1 MSSQLQQIAALCP
14 ELRSDKT
21 PTRNKAMERLETILL
36 NSKDELIQRLRGK
49 HTEDFSINEIF
60 SSAIEAVL
68 KHASKVVELKD
79 QKSIQA
85 MLNKNHIYRS
95 VIHKLIDY
103 NLEHEN
109 NFLSKSLIYQ
119 AFCNGFSTT
128 SAVKIFGS
136 LFIQIVER
144 GIYKCPLYVRE
155 LKVDEYSNIL
165 SNLFEITIPGD
176 EILRFEVLSC
186 IVKTIELAVQH
197 VHIQDEIVDY
207 FPEIMPFAR
216 RANEDRKKSDVIKL
230 YYAFISQLSIDY
242 HHTICES
249 LQDVLPILCDM
260 YNLQLKPEV
269 KEKFCISIYLSIHA
283 IYPNIN
289 NGSFKTIKINIKDSW
304 PKTLNKL
311 KSIVELEIRERRAT
325 IQRAYQSEREKF
337 MENFIEMASD
347 IVYVIFWHIN
357 SNTDVAGLDE
367 PLKKVSKIS
376 DNLEIILRL
385 IQNDKTI
392 NETWFAILAVLLSN
406 QRNIINVSNYQEL
419 LQFVSKVLNI
429 SANAVIW
436 RSIRRSL
443 IAILKFE
450 DYMSSSNDKIY
461 ISYSEETWKKITN
474 FLISESSE
482 NSDIIIEKQI
492 LLQELIKH
500 GKFSFESSNNLIQ
513 SIISNSILRRS
524 EAFETI
530 RQILIHSDI
539 CGIDKNSN
547 IIEKIIIWAYE
558 VNEKINARSML
569 LNISP
574 VDITLINDTCAIA
587 VINFLNE
594 RKIFPKTSCGDE
606 IQMHFTNL
614 NMLQY
619 KYNIKFLCLEEHA
632 KTLKSNQNGADA
644 DVISPKE
651 LSNCLFQ
658 NTYELLMRTLNVK
671 ISKQTT
677 CVSIVSD
684 MTSLNKLADLMK
696 TFVHYGVFTNQNLT
710 QCPLIKRIG
719 FYLSHMEFQLK
730 INDPRSIERTE
741 LLEIL
746 QYLESFI
753 TTFTSSV
760 VLTQFLETQ
769 PLEEL
774 INFLG
779 ASLSH
784 SASQH
789 LQSKVSDWAEIRL
802 ISLRILAELCAS
814 NTYQKYAFH
823 HISRYVFNIRH
834 DLDILLPLIKI
845 FCKRTRGNVAEN
857 LPIGEWFVDKL
868 KLIFKLYYMD
878 LKIIERL
885 VAMLAEIFEYVY
897 SINELLDTMFVA
909 LTSLLKIAYKKNY
922 PVKITSNLIDSVRL
936 ISKNCEGIWMKDDFI
951 CICISLM
958 KFLSFPSLQI
968 QFSVISTIT
977 SLMDTGW
984 LKSSA
989 TTFHINEHHNMC
1001 EQLFSAINWKDL
1013 LDTSTDLAQNRNSVV
1028 MQLLVA
1034 LFAFSSHYQK
1044 SALNKLENLYA
1055 TRKLSEEDFCE
1066 FVQVSYFF
1074 GCSQSQLIK
1083 PYINDLITSWISKEW
1098 PISKFPYF
1106 FCYSNKDEF
1115 IMDNISI
1122 IAACMLLYIPN
1133 ADLKKLNKYATDEEL
1148 IKKALPILEAYML
1161 PHKALCPESQTQ
1173 NYKKYISVLN
1183 ENMQRLGWKLP
1194 PSRIIHWKTIHFC
1207 CSILKVDSLSTTSFE
1222 FPTLHGTSSWYH
1234 LNYESL
1240 KQSLKLYLIDH
1251 NIDES
1256 KTKTLFSPLC
1266 NHPLQFLKVL
1276 GALKADVYACIFSNE
1291 RISCF
1296 YKYCTAVDMIIDS
1309 IPTHITSTRE
1319 KNIAE
1324 YFVRDVILF
1333 LSQCLQTVRYPE
1345 LQLTGLLFLQCL
1357 FQKSFISIGGGKEV
1371 INNHLNVITKSLV
1384 AIAETDSF
1392 EKSKLSMKILHRLI
1406 TDFSEN
1412 TVIFTQLPAT
1422 ENFMELCEIQ
1432 SNKSASPNN
1441 IKDFL
1446 DILESSILNQ
1456 KCSNDTLGTLRQ
1468 YIIKFKDNICT
1479 NDQHFCDLIRRLL
1492 EVVCNAHNKYLRL
1505 EAAKCLGEIGS
1516 LEIANTFYYFE
1527 KNSYFYDNITSSMD
1541 SNELFSVSVAK
1552 VLDKILT
1559 QFNTNTYE
1567 ALFRVTIEL
1576 INSKCTKSIIGL
1588 YPYLA
1593 IFESSKKANQ
1603 EWDPSFGIEPVDW
1616 LCILN
1621 STETLEWDTWIC
1633 VFVSKVLKSCG
1644 WTALCNLVSR
1654 DIYLA
1659 NEILLPFIT
1668 LLMSNKGRHIDSIM
1682 SMLAHYFQTLNM
1694 VLRKG
1699 ETHQIGTHEIY
1710 KDKRIIKVFLKIC
1723 ECIRLHNECSV
1734 PMNLLYVAKASNHCQ
1749 AFFMTIMYTE
1759 LWALS
1764 ESTSNDN
1771 QSKVEEHFKNPAFQ
1785 EVAIKAYKSIGCYD
1799 AISGFLSPLN
1809 SRLEFLNLNNDWSE
1823 MLLQN
1828 SFKNTSSNTLCTT
1841 ALKRNGILCLADL
1854 GNKDTADSVDYEVCW
1869 RLCQWDTPVE
1879 GHLKVNVENDPEL
1892 EFKKHHFNS
1901 LKCLYNR
1908 EQHNCLAAIA
1918 NARQCVINS
1927 LMGIST
1933 ECLQSVYKYLTWLHI
1948 LQQTEDFCQV
1958 QFVSEVDI
1966 KSIFSKW
1973 QLENKLKY
1981 GNFYCKELVLS
1992 HQITLFSTAGVR
2004 GQRRITDFFK
2014 YSPTE
2019 TGLLNIIRECQK
2031 SGEINLAKRNI
2042 LTLREAEITNEHV
2055 KLNLL
2060 LEDAEI
2066 SFRCGSIE
2074 ISESLLKHT
2083 LTHKDLGACPQQAR
2097 ALRMYGEFL
2106 LETNSQSFEYVLE
2119 KMFNRS
2125 MIYLEKIL
2133 KSQKHSANDELSFLY
2148 LGDLKPAEF
2157 EKENRKEA
2165 YQLIA
2170 KYADREY
2177 MQSNAYIN
2185 SDEFKLK
2192 CQIIQ
2197 QNRQTADSIGRQHKD
2212 RDINHGVIIM
2222 KKYANLDETEIKFIE
2237 EKRTNNLCIAVKN
2250 YIKFCE
2256 IDSGFSNAA
2265 IYRIISL
2272 WFANK
2277 QDQALYKEIKDN
2289 VNIIPSYKF
2298 ICALNQITAR
2308 LNTKLVDFITIIK
2321 EILVNCLQDHP
2332 HHTLYQLYPL
2342 IFDDTGGKTNKS
2354 RSTIAAEIITKGRN
2368 SSNAQP
2374 AKQLAMMFPALIK
2387 FADTDCGKGPTM
2399 SLCDKLKRMQCLDAV
2414 HCPTI
2419 ELPVLPNKDYTIISI
2434 VRWEESV
2441 SLVGGINAPK
2451 KLKCL
2456 CSDGKSRPQLLKGR
2470 DDLRQDAVMQQYFSL
2485 MNTLL
2490 CYDPKTSE
2498 RKINIRTY
2506 KVVPLSMRSGILEWC
2521 ENTVPIGVYL
2531 GSGSDKAGA
2540 HQKYRPVD
2548 ITPYKCRQISMQHL
2562 KSDIQK
2568 RLSIYEQICAQIKP
2582 VFHYFLLEKFVVPGI
2597 WFERR
2602 LAYTNSLA
2610 VNSMVG
2616 FVVGLG
2622 DRHTQNILIDEKTAE
2637 VIHIDFGIAFE
2648 QGKIMPTP
2656 ETVPFRLTRDMV
2668 APMGICE
2675 TGGVFKKACQSTL
2688 EVLRKNHS
2696 VIITILEVLL
2706 YDPLYIWKVVPT
2718 PTGSKDDEKNLTAQ
2732 RALLCVQHKLEGRLS
2747 NVTGTVNT
2755 DIQVQR
2761 LINDA
2766 VSKQNLCRLY
2776 PGWDPYL

>member
-21 PTRNKAMERLETILL
+21 ATRNKAMERLEIILV
-36 NSKDELIQRLRGK
+36 NSKDDLIQRLRGK
-49 HTEDFSINEIF
+49 HMEDFTLNEIF
-60 SSAIEAVL
+60 SSAIDAVL
-68 KHASKVVELKD
+68 KHASKVVELTD

-95 VIHKLIDY
+95 VIHKIIDY
-103 NLEHEN
+103 NLENEN
-109 NFLSKSLIYQ
+109 NFLTKSLIYH
-119 AFCNGFSTT
+119 AFCSGFSTT

-155 LKVDEYSNIL
+155 LKIDEYSNIL

-176 EILRFEVLSC
+176 EILHFEVLSC

-216 RANEDRKKSDVIKL
+216 KANDDRKKSDVIKL
-230 YYAFISQLSIDY
+230 YYFFISQLSIDY

-249 LQDVLPILCDM
+249 LQDVLPVLCDM

-269 KEKFCISIYLSIHA
+269 KEKFCVSVYLSVHA

-289 NGSFKTIKINIKDSW
+289 NGSFKTLKINIKDSW

-325 IQRAYQSEREKF
+325 IQRANQCGREKY

-357 SNTDVAGLDE
+357 SNADLAKLDE
-367 PLKKVSKIS
+367 PLKKVSKVS
-376 DNLEIILRL
+376 DNLDIVLRL
-385 IQNDKTI
+385 IQNDNTI
-392 NETWFAILAVLLSN
+392 NETWFAIMAALLSN
-406 QRNIINVSNYQEL
+406 QRNVINISNYQEL
-419 LQFVSKVLNI
+419 LQFISNVLNI

-450 DYMSSSNDKIY
+450 DYMSSINDKIY
-461 ISYSEETWKKITN
+461 ISYSEGTWKKITN
-474 FLISESSE
+474 VLISESSE
-482 NSDIIIEKQI
+482 NNDIITEKQI
-492 LLQELIKH
+492 LLQELIKC
-500 GKFSFESSNNLIQ
+500 GKLSFESSNNLIQ

-547 IIEKIIIWAYE
+547 IVEKIVIWAYE

-594 RKIFPKTSCGDE
+594 NQIFPKTCE
-606 IQMHFTNL
+606 VENQMNFTNL

-619 KYNIKFLCLEEHA
+619 KYNMKFVCLEEHGRP
-632 KTLKSNQNGADA
+632 LKSSQNATDADA
-644 DVISPKE
+644 VSSKE
-651 LSNCLFQ
+651 LGNCLFQ
-658 NTYELLMRTLNVK
+658 NTYELLMRTLNIE

-696 TFVHYGVFTNQNLT
+696 TFLHYGVFTNQNLV

-730 INDPRSIERTE
+730 SNDPRNIERTE

-760 VLTQFLETQ
+760 ALTQFLEAQ

-779 ASLSH
+779 TSLSH
-784 SASQH
+784 SASQN
-789 LQSKVSDWAEIRL
+789 LQSKARDWAEIRL

-814 NTYQKYAFH
+814 NTYQKDAFH

-845 FCKRTRGNVAEN
+845 FCKRKSGNVAEN

-868 KLIFKLYYMD
+868 KLIFRLYYMD
-878 LKIIERL
+878 LKIIGRL
-885 VAMLAEIFEYVY
+885 VAMLPEIFEYVY
-897 SINELLDTMFVA
+897 AINELLDNMFVA

-922 PVKITSNLIDSVRL
+922 PEKITSNLIDSVRL
-936 ISKNCEGIWMKDDFI
+936 ISRNCEGIWMKDGFI

-958 KFLSFPSLQI
+958 KFLSFPSLRI
-968 QFSVISTIT
+968 QFALIRTIT

-984 LKSSA
+984 LKSSS
-989 TTFHINEHHNMC
+989 TTFHINEHYNMC
-1001 EQLFSAINWKDL
+1001 EQLFSAINWKLL

-1028 MQLLVA
+1028 TQLLVA
-1034 LFAFSSHYQK
+1034 LFAFSSYYQK
-1044 SALNKLENLYA
+1044 NALIELGNFYA
-1055 TRKLSEEDFCE
+1055 ARKLTEADFDE

-1074 GCSQSQLIK
+1074 GCSQAQLIK
-1083 PYINDLITSWISKEW
+1083 PYMNSLISSWISKEW

-1106 FCYSNKDEF
+1106 LCYSNKDEF
-1115 IMDNISI
+1115 MMDNISI
-1122 IAACMLLYIPN
+1122 ISACMLLYIPN
-1133 ADLKKLNKYATDEEL
+1133 GDLKKLNKYATDEEL
-1148 IKKALPILEAYML
+1148 IKNALPILEAYML

-1173 NYKKYISVLN
+1173 SYRKYINVLN
-1183 ENMQRLGWKLP
+1183 GNMQRLGWKLP
-1194 PSRIIHWKTIHFC
+1194 PSRIIHWKPIYFC
-1207 CSILKVDSLSTTSFE
+1207 CSILKVDNLSAASFE
-1222 FPTLHGTSSWYH
+1222 FPTLYGTSSWYH

-1240 KQSLKLYLIDH
+1240 KQSLKLYLIDE
-1251 NIDES
+1251 DE
-1256 KTKTLFSPLC
+1256 TKTWFSSLC
-1266 NHPLQFLKVL
+1266 NYPLQFLKVI
-1276 GALKADVYACIFSNE
+1276 GALKADVSACIFSNE
-1291 RISCF
+1291 RSSCF

-1309 IPTHITSTRE
+1309 IPTHITSTRG

-1324 YFVRDVILF
+1324 YFVRDTILF
-1333 LSQCLQTVRYPE
+1333 LSQCFQTVQYLE
-1345 LQLTGLLFLQCL
+1345 LQMMGLLFLQWL
-1357 FQKSFISIGGGKEV
+1357 FRKSFITIGGGKEV
-1371 INNHLNVITKSLV
+1371 ISNHLNVITKCLV
-1384 AIAETDSF
+1384 AIAENDSF
-1392 EKSKLSMKILHRLI
+1392 EKSKLSLKLLHHLI
-1406 TDFSEN
+1406 TDFGEN
-1412 TVIFTQLPAT
+1412 TMIFTQLPAS
-1422 ENFMELCEIQ
+1422 ESFMELCEIQ
-1432 SNKSASPNN
+1432 SKKSAFPKN
-1441 IKDFL
+1441 IRDLL
-1446 DILESSILNQ
+1446 DILESSILIQ
-1456 KCSNDTLGTLRQ
+1456 KCSNNTLGTLRK
-1468 YIIKFKDNICT
+1468 YITKFKDNIST
-1479 NDQHFCDLIRRLL
+1479 NDHTFCDLIRRLL

-1516 LEIANTFYYFE
+1516 LEIANTSFYFQ
-1527 KNSYFYDNITSSMD
+1527 KNSSFYDNITSSMD
-1541 SNELFSVSVAK
+1541 GNELFSINVARI
-1552 VLDKILT
+1552 LDKILM
-1559 QFNTNTYE
+1559 QFNTITYE
-1567 ALFRVTIEL
+1567 ALFRVSTEL
-1576 INSKCTKSIIGL
+1576 IDSKCAKSILEL

-1593 IFESSKKANQ
+1593 IFQSDKKANQ
-1603 EWDPSFGIEPVDW
+1603 DWDPSFVIEPADW

-1621 STETLEWDTWIC
+1621 STETLEYETWIC

-1644 WTALCNLVSR
+1644 WTALCNLASKDMYV
-1654 DIYLA
+1654 A

-1682 SMLAHYFQTLNM
+1682 SMLAHYFKTLNM
-1694 VLRKG
+1694 VLGKI
-1699 ETHQIGTHEIY
+1699 ETDQIGAQEIY
-1710 KDKRIIKVFLKIC
+1710 KDKRIIQIFLKIC
-1723 ECIRLHNECSV
+1723 ECIRLNNECSV

-1764 ESTSNDN
+1764 ESASNEK
-1771 QSKVEEHFKNPAFQ
+1771 QSKVEEYLKNPSFQ

-1823 MLLQN
+1823 MILQN

-1841 ALKRNGILCLADL
+1841 ALKRNGILCLDDL
-1854 GNKDTADSVDYEVCW
+1854 GNKDTANSVDYEVCW

-1879 GHLKVNVENDPEL
+1879 GHLKVNVENDPES
-1892 EFKKHHFNS
+1892 EFKKHHFNA

-1918 NARQCVINS
+1918 NARQCVIYN

-1958 QFVSEVDI
+1958 QFISDVDI

-1973 QLENKLKY
+1973 QLQNNLKY
-1981 GNFYCKELVLS
+1981 GNFYCKELILS
-1992 HQITLFSTAGVR
+1992 HQITLFNTAGVR
-2004 GQRRITDFFK
+2004 GQRRIIDFFK

-2019 TGLLNIIRECQK
+2019 TGLLNIIKECKK

-2042 LTLREAEITNEHV
+2042 LALREADITNEYV
-2055 KLNLL
+2055 KINLL

-2074 ISESLLKHT
+2074 ITESLLKHI
-2083 LTHKDLGACPQQAR
+2083 LTHKELGACPQQAR

-2125 MIYLEKIL
+2125 MLYLEKIL
-2133 KSQKHSANDELSFLY
+2133 KSQKHSDNDELSFLY
-2148 LGDLKPAEF
+2148 LGNLKPAEF
-2157 EKENRKEA
+2157 EKENQKEA
-2165 YQLIA
+2165 YELIA

-2177 MQSNAYIN
+2177 VQSNAYIN

-2197 QNRQTADSIGRQHKD
+2197 QNRQTADSIGRQHRD

-2237 EKRTNNLCIAVKN
+2237 EKRSNNLCIAVKN
-2250 YIKFCE
+2250 YMKFCQ
-2256 IDSGFSNAA
+2256 IDSGFSDAA
-2265 IYRIISL
+2265 IYRIIAL

-2277 QDQALYKEIKDN
+2277 QDEALYKEIKDN

-2308 LNTKLVDFITIIK
+2308 LNTKQVDFITIIK
-2321 EILVNCLQDHP
+2321 EILVNCIQDHP

-2342 IFDDTGGKTNKS
+2342 IFDDTGGKSSNS

-2368 SSNAQP
+2368 SSNAQS
-2374 AKQLAMMFPALIK
+2374 AKQLAMLFPALIK
-2387 FADTDCGKGPTM
+2387 FADADCGKSSTM
-2399 SLCDKLKRMQCLDAV
+2399 ALCDKLNRMKCLDAV

-2419 ELPVLPNKDYTIISI
+2419 ELPVLPNKAYTIISI

-2451 KLKCL
+2451 KLNCL

-2490 CYDPKTSE
+2490 SHDPKTSE

-2506 KVVPLSMRSGILEWC
+2506 KVVPLSRRSGILEWC
-2521 ENTVPIGVYL
+2521 ESTIPIGMYL

-2540 HQKYRPVD
+2540 HRKYRPAD

-2568 RLSIYEQICAQIKP
+2568 RLSIYEQICSQIKP
-2582 VFHYFLLEKFVVPGI
+2582 VFHYFLMEKFVVPGI

-2602 LAYTNSLA
+2602 LAYTNSVA

-2622 DRHTQNILIDEKTAE
+2622 DRHTQNILIDEKSAE
-2637 VIHIDFGIAFE
+2637 LIHIDFGIAFE

-2656 ETVPFRLTRDMV
+2656 ETVPFRLTRDMI

-2706 YDPLYIWKVVPT
+2706 YDPLYIWNVVPT
-2718 PTGSKDDEKNLTAQ
+2718 PAGSKDDEKNLTAQ

-2747 NVTGTVNT
+2747 NITGTVNT

-2766 VSKQNLCRLY
+2766 ISKQNLCRLY